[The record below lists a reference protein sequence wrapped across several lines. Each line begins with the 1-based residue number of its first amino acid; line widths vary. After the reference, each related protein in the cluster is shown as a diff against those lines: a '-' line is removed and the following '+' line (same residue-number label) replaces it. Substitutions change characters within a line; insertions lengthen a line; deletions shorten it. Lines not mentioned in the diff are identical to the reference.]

1 MKAPISMTM
10 ALCLLGAGF
19 PVGAQQ
25 PAPGVPVRPAAPGAA
40 TGKPGAAA
48 VPVPPP
54 PAIEY
59 VGNSPEDIGVMP
71 EQKRP
76 LQVKDTETNPFAN
89 RTAEVDEVV
98 VVEDTSE
105 EQSIR
110 KVLQNIRVGGVSR
123 GDGGLRILVGNI
135 ILEKG
140 LILPQLVEDQRERL
154 IVSDI
159 SENEVEIAW
168 TEKDSDAPSA
178 KRVRLQVDV
187 RPKVRQVLHGQV
199 DLKKGEKLR
208 FGIVDPLAD
217 RQPEESPGPQA
228 PINQVGQ

>member
-1 MKAPISMTM
+1 M
-10 ALCLLGAGF
+10 
-19 PVGAQQ
+19 
-25 PAPGVPVRPAAPGAA
+25 APGAA
-40 TGKPGAAA
+40 TGKPGVAA
-48 VPVPPP
+48 VPPPP

-159 SENEVEIAW
+159 SENEVGNRLDGKGLRRALRKAGAASGRCPSQSPPSAPWAGGSEERREIALRHCGSAGGPS
-168 TEKDSDAPSA
+168 TGRVPRPPGSDQSGGP
-178 KRVRLQVDV
+178 VI
-187 RPKVRQVLHGQV
+187 P
-199 DLKKGEKLR
+199 
-208 FGIVDPLAD
+208 F
-217 RQPEESPGPQA
+217 QPFR
-228 PINQVGQ
+228 